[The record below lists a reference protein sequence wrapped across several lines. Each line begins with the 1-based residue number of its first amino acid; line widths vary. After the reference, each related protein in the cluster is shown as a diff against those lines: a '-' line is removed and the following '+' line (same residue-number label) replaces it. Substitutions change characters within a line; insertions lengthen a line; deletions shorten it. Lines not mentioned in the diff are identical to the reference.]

1 MSPADGGFKPRGA
14 STRTGL
20 VLNLGVL
27 DQPYA
32 SGNAVTTGDVA
43 KILEAEYGIMRAF
56 VRVHGKVITDAI
68 GSSVENAI
76 TALVNGQRIDPWG
89 AGTQKIMQ
97 AFRVFIYS
105 GEAERVGIPGT
116 PTQAALKG
124 VNHRRAHPYR
134 KSNPRRPSFR
144 DTGLYVAS
152 FRSWVT

>member
-1 MSPADGGFKPRGA
+1 M
-14 STRTGL
+14 
-20 VLNLGVL
+20 LNLGVL
-27 DQPYA
+27 EQPYA
-32 SGNAVTTGDVA
+32 NGVVKSARHRYAGSSVTTGEVA
-43 KILEAEYGIMRAF
+43 KILEAEYGVMSAF

-97 AFRVFIYS
+97 AFRVFINS
-105 GEAERVGIPGT
+105 GEAGNVGIPGT

-124 VNHRRAHPYR
+124 VNHRLKHPYR
-134 KSNPRRPSFR
+134 KSNPPRPSFR

-152 FRSWVT
+152 FRSWVS